1 MAKKW
6 AAAGGGCL
14 LLLVAAA
21 AAVYFHVQEF
31 GRTPPG
37 PAGEE
42 QSFTVEPGQPV
53 SAVAE
58 ELERRG
64 LISSALKFRLLA
76 RVQGY
81 DRRLKAGEYGLKA
94 SMTPLDMLALME
106 KGQVRLHRLTVPEGL
121 TIPQIAAVVEKTGLA
136 HAADIMARATDPA
149 YAGLQSIPTG
159 TLEGYLFPETY
170 LFPKTVTVDGILG
183 AMLQRFRS
191 TFSPDWE
198 RRTMEIGLT
207 PHEVVT
213 LASIIEKETGD
224 PSERPL
230 IASVFHNRLRRGM
243 RLETDPTVIYGIK
256 NFDGNLTRKHLE
268 TPSPYNT
275 YLIKGLPPGPIASP
289 GRKAIEAAL
298 FPAQT
303 DFLFFVSKNDGSHHF
318 SSNLADHNRAVQY
331 YQLGPGRSPGTNQK
345 PK

>member
-6 AAAGGGCL
+6 GAAAGACL
-14 LLLVAAA
+14 LLLMAAA
-21 AAVYFHVQEF
+21 GAVYFHVQEF
-31 GRTPPG
+31 GRTPSG
-37 PAGEE
+37 PASEE
-42 QSFTVEPGQPV
+42 QSFTVEPGRSV
-53 SAVAE
+53 SAMAG

-64 LISSALKFRLLA
+64 LVSSALKFRLFA
-76 RVQGY
+76 RMQGY

-94 SMTPLDMLALME
+94 SMTPLEMLVLME
-106 KGQVRLHRLTVPEGL
+106 KGLVRLHRLTVPEGL
-121 TIPQIAAVVEKTGLA
+121 TIPQVAAVVEKTGLA
-136 HAADIMARATDPA
+136 RAADIMARATDPA
-149 YAGLQSIPTG
+149 YAGLQGIPAA

-170 LFPKTVTVDGILG
+170 LFPKSVTVDGILG

-198 RRTMEIGLT
+198 RRAMEIGLT
-207 PHEVVT
+207 PHEAVT

-230 IASVFHNRLRRGM
+230 IASVFHNRLKRGM
-243 RLETDPTVIYGIK
+243 RLETDPAVIYGIK
-256 NFDGNLTRKHLE
+256 EFDGNLTRKHLE
-268 TPSPYNT
+268 TPGPYNT

-289 GRKAIEAAL
+289 GKKAIEAAL

-303 DFLFFVSKNDGSHHF
+303 DYLFFVSKNNGSHQF
-318 SSNLADHNRAVQY
+318 SSNLTDHNRAVQY
-331 YQLGPGRSPGTNQK
+331 YQLGPGRSSGSDHK